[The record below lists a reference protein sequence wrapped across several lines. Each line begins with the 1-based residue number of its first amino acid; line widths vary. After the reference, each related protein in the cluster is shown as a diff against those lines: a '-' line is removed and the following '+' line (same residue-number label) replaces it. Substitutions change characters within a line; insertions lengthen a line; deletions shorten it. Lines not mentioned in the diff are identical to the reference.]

1 MLKCICFYRGRVT
14 HGDTV
19 GGDFSVFS
27 QSKSRF
33 SAYSVTELC
42 LEQRGIRTDGWTPSK

>member
-33 SAYSVTELC
+33 SAYSVTELW

>member
-1 MLKCICFYRGRVT
+1 MLKCICFYCGRVT

-27 QSKSRF
+27 QSKSHF
-33 SAYSVTELC
+33 SAYFVSELW
-42 LEQRGIRTDGWTPSK
+42 LEQRGIWMDGWTPSK